1 MPVPSFRGFIHPLLK
16 YLSEHPEGVRI
27 ADAYQAVADRVGLA
41 ADERAVLLPSG
52 MQPLFHNR
60 IGWAHDRLKKAG
72 LSDSPRRGT
81 WQIIDTGRRFAK
93 DHSKGF
99 TEEEQYRL
107 SYPARAAAKA
117 TRDGQQDDPD
127 APAASGVQG
136 QDTASPTERID
147 RAVDEINQNV
157 AEELLDLIGKSS
169 PEFFENLVLDLLHR
183 MGYGTSR
190 ADLRRVGGSGDG
202 GIDGIISLDRLGLEK
217 VYVQAKR
224 WQGVVGRP
232 AIQAFFGALA
242 GRRAKKG
249 VFITTSNY
257 TREALEFAEQVSD
270 SIVLVD
276 GERLAVLMIE
286 HGLGVSHRPL
296 KIAQVDGDYF
306 EEA

>member
-1 MPVPSFRGFIHPLLK
+1 VPIPSFRGFIHPLLK
-16 YLSEHPEGVRI
+16 YLSEHPEGARI
-27 ADAYQAVADRVGLA
+27 ADVYEAVADRVGLTP
-41 ADERAVLLPSG
+41 DERTVLLPSG

-81 WQIIDTGRRFAK
+81 WQITDAGRRFAK
-93 DHSKGF
+93 DHPNGF
-99 TEEEQYRL
+99 SEEEQYKL
-107 SYPARAAAKA
+107 SYPARAAARARGPA
-117 TRDGQQDDPD
+117 TTEAG
-127 APAASGVQG
+127 ATAAGPPG
-136 QDTASPTERID
+136 QDVASPTERID

-169 PEFFENLVLDLLHR
+169 PTFFENLVLDLLHR

-190 ADLRRVGGSGDG
+190 ADLRRVGGTGDG

-232 AIQAFFGALA
+232 AIQGFFGALA

-276 GERLAVLMIE
+276 GERLAFLMIE
-286 HGLGVSHRPL
+286 HGLGVSHRSL
-296 KIAQVDGDYF
+296 KVAQIDGDYF
-306 EEA
+306 DEA